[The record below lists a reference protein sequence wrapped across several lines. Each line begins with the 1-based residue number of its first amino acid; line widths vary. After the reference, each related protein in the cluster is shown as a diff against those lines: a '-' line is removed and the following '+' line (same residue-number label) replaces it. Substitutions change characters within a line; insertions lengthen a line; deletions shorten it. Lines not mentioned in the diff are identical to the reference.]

1 VNPTKTVGLIP
12 HRDRPF
18 AHSLARATAEWF
30 ADHDV
35 DVRIPREEAEASG
48 LEALTC
54 ETEKFVEGLDLVIT
68 LGGDGTM
75 LYTVQ
80 LVYPDPVP
88 VLGVNAGQL
97 GYLTALEPDE
107 LDAALP
113 RLLAG
118 DYSVSERM
126 MLEVRYE
133 TANGTQR
140 EYALNETVLEKREA
154 GHLVRFDLSINGS
167 AFTTYAADGVIVA
180 TPTGSTA
187 YSFSA
192 RGPIASPALH
202 CMMLTPISPHM
213 LFDRSLVLAEH
224 EELDFV
230 VSGNREVV
238 ATMDGRR
245 VALLVAGDRVTCRA
259 AAEPLRMVEMRTR
272 DFHQILRA
280 KFDLP
285 DR

>member
-1 VNPTKTVGLIP
+1 MNATRAVGLIP
-12 HRDRPF
+12 HRERPL
-18 AHSLARATAEWF
+18 AHTLARAAVEWF
-30 ADHDV
+30 GTRDV
-35 DVRIPREEAEASG
+35 EIRVPREEAEAAG
-48 LEALTC
+48 LPYLGC
-54 ETEKFVEGLDLVIT
+54 DPEKFVEGLDLVIT

-80 LVYPDPVP
+80 LVYPHPVP
-88 VLGVNAGQL
+88 ILGVNAGQL

-107 LDAALP
+107 FDLALP
-113 RLLAG
+113 RLLNG

-126 MLEVRYE
+126 MLEVVYE
-133 TANGTQR
+133 TRTGTQR
-140 EYALNETVLEKREA
+140 EFALNETVLEKREA
-154 GHLVRFDLSINGS
+154 GHLVRFDLFINGS
-167 AFTTYAADGVIVA
+167 PFTTYAADGVIVA

-192 RGPIASPALH
+192 RGPIASPALS
-202 CMMLTPISPHM
+202 CLVLTPISPHM
-213 LFDRSLVLAEH
+213 LFDRSLVLAAN

-230 VSGNREVV
+230 VTGNREVV

-245 VALLVAGDRVTCRA
+245 VALLVAGDRVLCRA
-259 AAEPLRMVEMRTR
+259 AAEPLRLVELRTR

-280 KFDLP
+280 KFSLP